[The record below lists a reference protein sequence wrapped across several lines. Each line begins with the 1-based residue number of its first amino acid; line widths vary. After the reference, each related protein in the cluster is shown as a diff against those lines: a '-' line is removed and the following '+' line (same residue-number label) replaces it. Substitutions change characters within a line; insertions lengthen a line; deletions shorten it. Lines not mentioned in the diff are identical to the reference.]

1 MSDESE
7 TSFLSYRH
15 IVSERRN
22 QMKHHRG
29 ELLALMLLPSAWFAF
44 VWADESPYG
53 QEFLEDCLYHTVPD
67 DYFPNGEPPYIPHR
81 YRDALPKYKV
91 FFERSGWTTNQF
103 IEGLIFAVTNNLGAA
118 KSGDKDKLRIAGRAI
133 WKLSEINDP
142 AVTNFFRYFND
153 TDDSSLFKPDTVPA
167 MFRYTNLEP
176 GVMSYMRSLCVR
188 TNVYS
193 GISFGVAYDL
203 CETLDTLP
211 IEFKNA
217 SVTNRVAKY
226 IYFAIHNVASRIIPQ
241 DRLLAGFL
249 PAYSNS
255 IQRLDAMQY
264 VQSTTTNVKIRILAQ
279 QEVDRLSAIPTNQLN
294 DISWIAEDL
303 NGGH

>member
-53 QEFLEDCLYHTVPD
+53 QEFLEDCLYHTEPD
-67 DYFPNGEPPYIPHR
+67 DYFPNGEPPYVPYR
-81 YRDALPKYKV
+81 YRNSLPEYKV

-103 IEGLIFAVTNNLGAA
+103 IEGLIFAVTNNLDAA

-153 TDDSSLFKPDTVPA
+153 TDDISLFKPDTIPA
-167 MFRYTNLEP
+167 MVYYTNLEP
-176 GVMSYMRSLCVR
+176 DVLSYMRTLCAR
-188 TNVYS
+188 TNIYDT
-193 GISFGVAYDL
+193 VAYTTARIIY
-203 CETLDTLP
+203 ETLDTLTNDLKP
-211 IEFKNA
+211 A
-217 SVTNRVAKY
+217 ATNRVAKY
-226 IYFAIHNVASRIIPQ
+226 MYFALHHATYGFLSP
-241 DRLLAGFL
+241 DRMLAGFI

-255 IQRLDAMQY
+255 LQRLEVNQY
-264 VQSTTTNVKIRILAQ
+264 VAETTTNALLRTCVQ
-279 QEVDRLSAIPTNQLN
+279 QEINRLSAIPTNQLN
-294 DISWIAEDL
+294 DISWITEDL

>member
-1 MSDESE
+1 
-7 TSFLSYRH
+7 
-15 IVSERRN
+15 
-22 QMKHHRG
+22 MKHHRG

-44 VWADESPYG
+44 VWADELPYG

-81 YRDALPKYKV
+81 YRDALPEYKV
-91 FFERSGWTTNQF
+91 FFERSGWTTNKF
-103 IEGLIFAVTNNLGAA
+103 VEGLIFAVTNNLVAA
-118 KSGDKDKLRIAGRAI
+118 KSRDKDKLRIAGRAI
-133 WKLSEINDP
+133 WKLSEINHP
-142 AVTNFFRYFND
+142 AVTNFFRCFND
-153 TDDSSLFKPDTVPA
+153 TDDTSLFKRTTVPS

-176 GVMSYMRSLCVR
+176 DVMSYMRSLCVR

-193 GISFGVAYDL
+193 SISFGVAYDM

-211 IEFKNA
+211 IELKNVSA
-217 SVTNRVAKY
+217 TNRVARH
-226 IYFAIHNVASRIIPQ
+226 IYFAIHNVASRIISQ
-241 DRLLAGFL
+241 DRLLARVL

-264 VQSTTTNVKIRILAQ
+264 VQSTTTNAKIRVLAQ
-279 QEVDRLSAIPTNQLN
+279 QEINRLSTIPTNQLN
-294 DISWIAEDL
+294 DISWITEDL